1 MSYWQPRAV
10 ALALLLAAAPAAAQ
24 VAVGAPA
31 GSKADTISITARDQP
46 IADFLRDLFGRA
58 GRPVVVS
65 PGLTGT
71 VNGRFDG
78 SAAAIFRQVSGAFN
92 IASFDDGAALYAYP
106 AADVGVRTFP
116 LGRARAQQA
125 IRTAAELQMLDG
137 RNRLRVSS
145 DGTLVASGVP
155 RFLDQVADI
164 ARSARG
170 GETADRA
177 GREDDV
183 ARPGRGGAELARHGA
198 SAPLEFR
205 VFYLRHARAEDT
217 SIVSGGREVRI
228 PGLAT
233 ILRGLVMDPRERELL
248 ATGSYGSRAL
258 RPTANR
264 LRGQGLASVGGS
276 DDILGLGPADV
287 LVADGGVVPMAGPDT
302 VRIEANP
309 ALNALIVRDSR
320 ARMRSYEGLIVALDI
335 EPQLVQVEATIID
348 INTTKLRELGVDWRL
363 ATNGVN
369 VLFGN
374 GSGSDLALTPD
385 FRLNRRDNALAV
397 TPAQPGL
404 SISTVI
410 GSGREFLSRISALE
424 QKGAA
429 RIVSRPQVMTVANV
443 EAVFDRTRTFYVR
456 VAGREEVDLFNVT
469 VGTVLRINPHVVPS
483 PGGARIQLLVQVE
496 DGQLSATEAVDG
508 LPIVDR
514 AGVSTRA
521 IIVDGES
528 LLLGGQTIDSEFDA
542 ERKIPLLGDIPV
554 LGNLFKN
561 RRRSGE
567 RVERLFMITPRLL
580 PIVARAAA
588 PAAVPPASGQGT
600 LR

>member
-1 MSYWQPRAV
+1 
-10 ALALLLAAAPAAAQ
+10 
-24 VAVGAPA
+24 
-31 GSKADTISITARDQP
+31 
-46 IADFLRDLFGRA
+46 
-58 GRPVVVS
+58 
-65 PGLTGT
+65 
-71 VNGRFDG
+71 
-78 SAAAIFRQVSGAFN
+78 
-92 IASFDDGAALYAYP
+92 
-106 AADVGVRTFP
+106 VRTFP

-125 IRTAAELQMLDG
+125 IRTASELGMIDG
-137 RNRLRVSS
+137 RNRLRVAS

-155 RFLDQVADI
+155 RFLDQVSEI

-170 GETADRA
+170 TVSEEAGGGGFAPAPGRRVRE
-177 GREDDV
+177 GRED
-183 ARPGRGGAELARHGA
+183 AA
-198 SAPLEFR
+198 APLEFR

-217 SIVSGGREVRI
+217 TIVSGGREVRI

-233 ILRGLVMDPRERELL
+233 ILRGLVMDPREQAML
-248 ATGSYGSRAL
+248 ATGYGSRAL

-264 LRGQGLASVGGS
+264 LRGQGLDSIGGS
-276 DDILGLGPADV
+276 DGVLGLPPAGY
-287 LVADGGVVPMAGPDT
+287 LAAMEEIVPMAGPDT

-320 ARMRSYEGLIVALDI
+320 ARLRAYEGLIRALDI

-348 INTTKLRELGVDWRL
+348 INTSKLRELGIDWRL
-363 ATNGVN
+363 ASGGVN
-369 VLFGN
+369 ILFG
-374 GSGSDLALTPD
+374 SGNAGDLALTPD
-385 FRLNRRDNALAV
+385 FAINRRDNALAI
-397 TPAQPGL
+397 TPAQAGL
-404 SISTVI
+404 SISTII
-410 GSGREFLSRISALE
+410 GSGREFLGRISALE

-429 RIVSRPQVMTVANV
+429 RIVSRPQVMTVSNV

-469 VGTVLRINPHVVPS
+469 VGTVLRINPHVVPA
-483 PGGARIQLLVQVE
+483 PDGARIQLLVQVE

-521 IIVDGES
+521 IIIDGES

-542 ERKIPLLGDIPV
+542 ERRIPLLGDIPV
-554 LGNLFKN
+554 IGNLFRN

-580 PIVARAAA
+580 PVARAAA
-588 PAAVPPASGQGT
+588 PAAGPTEGALP
-600 LR
+600 